1 MNRITIP
8 AVSRRQTGFSLME
21 LMITVA
27 IIAILA
33 RIAYPSYQQYV
44 LKSHRADAKTALL
57 DLATRQERF
66 FTLQNNYTSS
76 PTALGYASGASFP
89 LAIQSGTQSY
99 YQLYVGVT
107 GTAGA
112 SGTAAPGY
120 SASAVPTTAQAP
132 DACGTYTIN
141 QLGVQGNAN
150 TATGTTSAQCW

>member
-1 MNRITIP
+1 MSPHKTSTLPR
-8 AVSRRQTGFSLME
+8 SEGGFSLME

-33 RIAYPSYQQYV
+33 RIAYPSYQQYI

-57 DLATRQERF
+57 DLAVRQERF
-66 FTLQNNYTSS
+66 FTLQNNYAAS
-76 PTALGYASGASFP
+76 PASLGYAAASFP
-89 LAIQSGTQSY
+89 FAIQSGTQSY
-99 YQLYVGVT
+99 YQLNVAVT

-112 SGTAAPGY
+112 SGAGAPGY
-120 SASAVPTTAQAP
+120 SASAVPVSPQTA

-150 TATGTTSAQCW
+150 MAAGTTSAQCW

>member
-1 MNRITIP
+1 MNT
-8 AVSRRQTGFSLME
+8 STLSHGEGGFSLME

-57 DLATRQERF
+57 DLAARQERF
-66 FTLQNNYTSS
+66 FTLQNTYTAVPAS
-76 PTALGYASGASFP
+76 LGYAAASFP
-89 LAIQSGTQSY
+89 FAIQSGTQSY
-99 YQLYVGVT
+99 YQLNVAVT

-112 SGTAAPGY
+112 SGAAAPGY
-120 SASAVPTTAQAP
+120 SASAVPVSPQTA

-141 QLGVQGNAN
+141 QLGVQGNP
-150 TATGTTSAQCW
+150 TATGGTTPAQCW

>member
-1 MNRITIP
+1 
-8 AVSRRQTGFSLME
+8 ME

-76 PTALGYASGASFP
+76 PAALGYASGASFP

-99 YQLYVGVT
+99 YQMYVAVT

-120 SASAVPTTAQAP
+120 SASAVPVSPQTA

-141 QLGVQGNAN
+141 QLGVQNNTG